1 MDGIKNRPAVIVFT
15 GIIFG
20 VLVGEKICGYKNC
33 ALICLSAILILT
45 CFKNRFIKFLYNSKA
60 EQNKKLFN
68 LLLLLCLSLISGYLL
83 IQPFVSP
90 ILPKNH
96 IYYYA
101 DLKQKQTII
110 GVVSSEPL
118 CKKEKCKFE
127 VSVNFIKKHN
137 KKIPVS
143 GKIIVSWIIEKGG
156 GIYKGDLIE
165 LNAKIRSIRNFN
177 NPGGFDY
184 EKYMAFKKIY
194 VSSFVYKDKLKIIKK
209 KAEET
214 KYLINELRNNF
225 SELIEKLPYKE
236 EKQVLKALLIGKKDE
251 IPEDIRKAFNNS
263 GASHI
268 LAISGLHVGIAV
280 FISFFIF
287 TKIFSLFKNFTE
299 KGIVKKVSAFL
310 TIIIA
315 IMYGFF
321 AGMSPSTQRAVIM
334 TAVFLCSFIFEEEA
348 DTLNSLALSG
358 IIILIIYPA
367 SLFSI
372 SFILSFTA
380 VFAISY
386 GLKKTGVKGRNKI
399 LIFFL
404 VSVFATIGT
413 LPIILYNFNS
423 LCLIGPFTNFI
434 VIPIIGFLTVPIGLA
449 SALIYPLSVKLSFF
463 LLTASAS
470 VLSGAIEFIK
480 IVSSIPYVS
489 VTTITPNIMEILSFY
504 AIIISLFNIKK
515 SNFARNTALFAALIL
530 CADSA
535 YWIKERFLSQELRIT
550 VIDVGQGNSALIE
563 FPKGECML
571 IDGGGFSDKSD
582 FDVGE
587 FITAPFLRRK
597 KIRTVKTIA
606 ATHPDSDHINGLT
619 YIAENFFVKNLW
631 SNNEAKDTKGYKSL
645 LNAVKNNN
653 IKNIDFQKLHGS
665 HAINGVKLDILYPMR
680 NFAELKKKQSWR
692 NTNNNSLVLKL
703 EYGDFSFLFTGDIKK
718 KAEKELVKIAGSRL
732 KSQIMLAPHHGSKT
746 SSSGIL
752 LNAASPALVVISAG
766 FNNRYGFP
774 HTRVINNYKKIGCEI
789 LRTDI
794 NGAVEIKS
802 FGKAF
807 RYNTYVKPPFI
818 NG

>member
-1 MDGIKNRPAVIVFT
+1 MDGIKSRPAVIVFV

-20 VLVGEKICGYKNC
+20 ILVGEKLCGYKNFV
-33 ALICLSAILILT
+33 LICLSFIVILA
-45 CFKNRFIKFLYNSKA
+45 CFKNRLIKFLHNSKT

-68 LLLLLCLSLISGYLL
+68 PLILFSLSLISGYLL

-96 IYYYA
+96 VYHYA

-127 VSVNFIKKHN
+127 VSVNSIKKNN
-137 KKIPVS
+137 KKIPIS
-143 GKIIVSWIIEKGG
+143 GKIIVSWITEKGKK
-156 GIYKGDLIE
+156 IYQGDLIE
-165 LNAKIRSIRNFN
+165 FNAKIRSIRNFH

-184 EKYMAFKKIY
+184 ERYMAFKKIY
-194 VSSFVYKDKLKIIKK
+194 ASSFVYKEKLKIIKK
-209 KAEET
+209 AEES
-214 KYLINELRNNF
+214 KYLISGLRKNF
-225 SELIEKLPYKE
+225 CNLIEKLPYKE
-236 EKQVLKALLIGKKDE
+236 EKQVLKALLTGKKDE
-251 IPEDIRKAFNNS
+251 IPKDIRKAFNNS

-268 LAISGLHVGIAV
+268 LAISGLHIGIAV

-287 TKIFSLFKNFTE
+287 TKIFSLFKSFTE
-299 KGIVKKVSAFL
+299 KGTVKKIAAFF
-310 TIIIA
+310 TVIIA
-315 IMYGFF
+315 VIYGFF

-334 TAVFLCSFIFEEEA
+334 TTVFLYSFIFEEEP

-358 IIILIIYPA
+358 IIILIIEPA

-386 GLKKTGVKGRNKI
+386 GLKKVGVKDKNRI

-404 VSVFATIGT
+404 ISVFATIGT
-413 LPIILYNFNS
+413 LPIILYNFNT
-423 LCLIGPFTNFI
+423 LCVIGPFTNFI
-434 VIPIIGFLTVPIGLA
+434 VIPVIGFISVPIGL
-449 SALIYPLSVKLSFF
+449 SAVFIYPLSVKLSFF
-463 LLTASAS
+463 LLTISAV

-480 IVSSIPYVS
+480 TVSLIPYVS
-489 VTTITPNIMEILSFY
+489 VKTITPNIIEILSFY
-504 AIIISLFNIKK
+504 ALAISLFNIKK
-515 SNFARNTALFAALIL
+515 SNFAKNTALFAALIL

-563 FPKGECML
+563 FPRGECML

-582 FDVGE
+582 FDAGE
-587 FITAPFLRRK
+587 SIVAPFLRKK

-606 ATHPDSDHINGLT
+606 LTHPDSDHINGLS

-631 SNNEAKDTKGYKSL
+631 SNNEAKNTKGYKSL
-645 LNAVKNNN
+645 INAVRNNN
-653 IKNIDFQKLHGS
+653 IKNIDFQKLYGS
-665 HAINGVKLDILYPMR
+665 HAINGVKLDILYPVR
-680 NFAELKKKQSWR
+680 NFAELKKKQLWR
-692 NTNNNSLVLKL
+692 DTNNNSLVLKVK
-703 EYGDFSFLFTGDIKK
+703 YKDFSFLFTGDIRK
-718 KAEKELVKIAGSRL
+718 KAEKELVKTAGSKL
-732 KSQIMLAPHHGSKT
+732 KTQVMLAPHHGSKT
-746 SSSGIL
+746 SSSNIL
-752 LNAASPALVVISAG
+752 LNAASPALVVISSG

-774 HTRVINNYKKIGCEI
+774 HTQVINNYKKIGCKI

-807 RYNTYVKPPFI
+807 RYNASNNSNRLF
-818 NG
+818 